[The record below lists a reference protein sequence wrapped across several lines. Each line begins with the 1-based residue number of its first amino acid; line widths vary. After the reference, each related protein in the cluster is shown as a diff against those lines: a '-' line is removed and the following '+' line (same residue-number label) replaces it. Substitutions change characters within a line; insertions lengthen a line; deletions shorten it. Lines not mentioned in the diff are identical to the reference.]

1 MTVSLVLLVNTPR
14 VNQVQNMN
22 SFYQAILVEYKF
34 PSRKVLRAYQPQN
47 GVVVQERIDR
57 IRKRESFQRQSV
69 IQGALIFVINGSD
82 VVI

>member
-1 MTVSLVLLVNTPR
+1 
-14 VNQVQNMN
+14 MN
-22 SFYQAILVEYKF
+22 RFYQDILVEYKF
-34 PSRKVLRAYQPQN
+34 PFRNLRAYQTQN
-47 GVVVQERIDR
+47 RAVIQGWIYR